1 MERIER
7 GDAAEAGEEFV
18 RLWTVAQRKV
28 FLSIFALVHNLADAE
43 EILQQTS
50 VVLWRKFSEYRRDQ
64 DFTRW
69 ACGVARYEVLK
80 HRQAKGKAAL
90 PISEELLERLSTSAI
105 RELDSLDR
113 RREALQQ
120 CLEELL
126 PQHRE
131 LIRMRYQEDCRPERL
146 AARLGRTAD
155 AIRRA
160 LHRIRMRLLECMDRK
175 LAEERT

>member
-1 MERIER
+1 METFER
-7 GDAAEAGEEFV
+7 GDPADAGEEFV
-18 RLWTVAQRKV
+18 RLWTVAQRRV
-28 FLSIFALVHNLADAE
+28 FLSIFAIVHNLADAE

-90 PISEELLERLSTSAI
+90 PISDDLAERLSASAL
-105 RELDSLDR
+105 RDLDDLDR
-113 RREALQQ
+113 RRDALQR
-120 CLEELL
+120 CLEELP

-131 LIRMRYQEDCRPERL
+131 LIRIRYEEDCRPEGL

-155 AIRRA
+155 SIRRA
-160 LHRIRMRLLECMDRK
+160 LHRIRMKLMECMDRK
-175 LAEERT
+175 LAEEGT

>member
-1 MERIER
+1 MEIREP
-7 GDAAEAGEEFV
+7 GDSADAGEEFV

-69 ACGVARYEVLK
+69 ACGIARYEVLK
-80 HRQAKGKAAL
+80 HRHERGKAVL
-90 PISEELLERLSTSAI
+90 SMSDDLVERLSAATI
-105 RELDSLDR
+105 REIDHLDR
-113 RREALQQ
+113 RRDALQQ

-126 PQHRE
+126 PRHRE
-131 LIRMRYQEDCRPERL
+131 LIRMRYEEDCRPEGL
-146 AARLGRTAD
+146 AVRLGRTAD
-155 AIRRA
+155 AIRRT

-175 LAEERT
+175 LAHEEA